1 VGSLEDLRE
10 LNRLRV
16 VDELR
21 RRGNASR
28 GEIADATGLSRT
40 TVTTLVAD
48 LQERGLVIDTGANNR
63 GGRGRPPVQLRLD
76 PSAGAAIGVD
86 FGHSHVHVVVA
97 DLSASVIGE
106 RRVELDVDQ
115 APAKALDVA
124 AALGHELVARA
135 GLDPR
140 RVVGAGMGLPGPLG
154 ASAILRGWAGLD
166 PARELTRRLGV
177 TVTIGNDANLGAL
190 AELTLGAGRGM
201 QDLVYLKLA
210 SGIGAGLVLGGRLHH
225 GATGIA
231 GEIGHVQVR
240 QDGAVC
246 RCGNRGCLETVA
258 SARALLES
266 LKPAYGPDLTV
277 REMLE
282 LATAG
287 SHGAQR
293 VIKDAGRAIGRAVAD
308 LCNSLNPEAI
318 VVGGVLSAAGTPL
331 LEGIRESVNRYAQP
345 GTADAV
351 LLLPG
356 ELGERAEVLG
366 ALALALQGAAS
377 PVS

>member
-1 VGSLEDLRE
+1 MGSLEDLRE
-10 LNRLRV
+10 LNRVRV

-48 LQERGLVIDTGANNR
+48 LQDRGLVIETGAPDGR
-63 GGRGRPPVQLRLD
+63 GRGRPPVRLRLD
-76 PSAGAAIGVD
+76 PSAGAAIGID
-86 FGHSHVHVVVA
+86 FGHAHVHVAVA
-97 DLSASVIGE
+97 DLSATVLGD
-106 RRVELDVDQ
+106 RRVELDVDG

-154 ASAILRGWAGLD
+154 ASTILRGWAELD
-166 PARELTRRLGV
+166 PAKELTRRLGV
-177 TVTIGNDANLGAL
+177 TAIVGNDANLGAL
-190 AELTLGAGRGM
+190 AELSLGAGRGM

-231 GEIGHVQVR
+231 GEIGHVQVK

-258 SARALLES
+258 SAQALLES
-266 LKPAYGPDLTV
+266 LKPAYGGELTM
-277 REMLE
+277 RGMLE
-282 LATAG
+282 LAAD
-287 SHGAQR
+287 SNHGAQR

-318 VVGGVLSAAGTPL
+318 VVGGGLAASGAPL
-331 LEGIRESVNRYAQP
+331 LEGIRESVDRYAQP

-351 LLLPG
+351 RLLPG

-366 ALALALQGAAS
+366 ALALALQGAA
-377 PVS
+377 VS

>member
-1 VGSLEDLRE
+1 VGSLEQLRE

-28 GEIADATGLSRT
+28 GEIASATGLSRT

-48 LQERGLVIDTGANNR
+48 LQERGLVIETGSANGR
-63 GGRGRPPVQLRLD
+63 GRGRPPVQLRLD

-86 FGHSHVHVVVA
+86 FGHSHVRVAVA
-97 DLSASVIGE
+97 DLSASVLGE
-106 RRVELDVDQ
+106 RRVELDVDD
-115 APAKALDVA
+115 AAATALDVA
-124 AALGHELVARA
+124 AALAHELVARA

-154 ASAILRGWAGLD
+154 GSAILRGWTELD
-166 PARELTRRLGV
+166 PAKELTTRLGV
-177 TVTIGNDANLGAL
+177 TATVGNDANLGAL

-231 GEIGHVQVR
+231 GEIGHVQVK

-246 RCGNRGCLETVA
+246 RCGNRGCLETIA
-258 SARALLES
+258 SAPALLES
-266 LKPAYGPDLTV
+266 LRPAYGSGLTV
-277 REMLE
+277 RDMLE
-282 LATAG
+282 LAAGG

-293 VIKDAGRAIGRAVAD
+293 VLKDAGWAIGRAVAD

-318 VVGGVLSAAGTPL
+318 VVGGVLGAAGAPL
-331 LEGIRESVNRYAQP
+331 LEGIRESVDRYAQP

-351 LLLPG
+351 IVLPG

>member
-28 GEIADATGLSRT
+28 GEIANATGLSRT

-48 LQERGLVIDTGANNR
+48 LQERGLVIETGAANG

-76 PSAGAAIGVD
+76 PSAGGAIGID
-86 FGHSHVHVVVA
+86 FGHSHVHAAVS
-97 DLSASVIGE
+97 DLSAALLGE
-106 RRVELDVDQ
+106 RRVEVDVDGN
-115 APAKALDVA
+115 PSKALDVA

-154 ASAILRGWAGLD
+154 ASAIMRGWAELD
-166 PARELTRRLGV
+166 PATELTRRLGV
-177 TVTIGNDANLGAL
+177 TATVGNDANLGAL

-231 GEIGHVQVR
+231 GEIGHVQVK

-258 SARALLES
+258 SAQALLES
-266 LKPAYGPDLTV
+266 LKPAYGEGLTV
-277 REMLE
+277 RAMLE
-282 LATAG
+282 LATDG

-293 VIKDAGRAIGRAVAD
+293 VIKDAGWAIGRAAAD

-318 VVGGVLSAAGTPL
+318 VVGGALGAAGDPL
-331 LEGIRESVNRYAQP
+331 LEGIRESVDRYAQP

-351 LLLPG
+351 TVVPA

-366 ALALALQGAAS
+366 ALALALQGAAT

>member
-28 GEIADATGLSRT
+28 GEIAHATGLSRT

-48 LQERGLVIDTGANNR
+48 LQDRGLVIETGAVNGR
-63 GGRGRPPVQLRLD
+63 GRGRPPVQLRLD
-76 PSAGAAIGVD
+76 PLAGGAIGVD
-86 FGHSHVHVVVA
+86 FGHSHVHVAVA
-97 DLSASVIGE
+97 DLSAAVLGE
-106 RRVELDVDQ
+106 RRVELDVDS
-115 APAKALDVA
+115 APTKALDVA

-135 GLDPR
+135 GLDRR

-154 ASAILRGWAGLD
+154 ASAIMRGWAELD
-166 PARELTRRLGV
+166 PAKELTRRLGV
-177 TVTIGNDANLGAL
+177 TATVGNDANLGAL
-190 AELTLGAGRGM
+190 AELSLGAGRGM

-210 SGIGAGLVLGGRLHH
+210 SGIGAGLVLGGRLHQ

-231 GEIGHVQVR
+231 GEIGHVQVKA
-240 QDGAVC
+240 DGAVC

-258 SARALLES
+258 SASALLES
-266 LKPAYGPDLTV
+266 LKPAYGDDLTV
-277 REMLE
+277 RGMLE
-282 LATAG
+282 LATNG
-287 SHGAQR
+287 NHGAQR
-293 VIKDAGRAIGRAVAD
+293 VIKDAGWAIGRAVAD

-318 VVGGVLSAAGTPL
+318 VVGGVLGASRTPL
-331 LEGIRESVNRYAQP
+331 LEGIRESVDRYAQP
-345 GTADAV
+345 GTAGAV
-351 LLLPG
+351 TVLAG
-356 ELGERAEVLG
+356 KLGERAEVLG

-377 PVS
+377 PV